1 MLFEDPRPAESPE
14 EAMPLEV
21 EILTKDHEVKG
32 LVYVSRGVDERRRLS
47 DLLNDQER
55 RFLAIKDVELKSRNN
70 PSSPRHYSFLQL
82 QMDEI
87 IMIHPTAES
96 TSRSMDMSGEGDK
109 ISQLRG
115 KVKDSTKPEKVDE

>member
-21 EILTKDHEVKG
+21 EILTKDHEIKG
-32 LVYVSRGVDERRRLS
+32 LVFVSRGIDERRRLT
-47 DLLNDQER
+47 DLLNDAER
-55 RFLAIKDVELKSRNN
+55 RFLAIKDVELKARSG

-87 IMIHPTAES
+87 IMMHPTAES
-96 TSRSMDMSGEGDK
+96 TARSIDMSGDEDRLN
-109 ISQLRG
+109 QLRG
-115 KVKDSTKPEKVDE
+115 KMKQSGQPDATAE